1 MTAHPSLVR
10 RIALG
15 KLVGLAVG
23 LTAFFVLPQV
33 APEAGAMTRWGV
45 LLWYVTLGGVV
56 GMAGVMTWHP
66 VLRLPLPWWFRA
78 PMIGAW
84 MNFVLTF
91 FAYDKMKMVVVA
103 FLQGDGPLASPW
115 WFVLEGAIVG
125 LLIGAVATRFAGEG
139 PALVS
144 ELEPKP

>member
-1 MTAHPSLVR
+1 
-10 RIALG
+10 
-15 KLVGLAVG
+15 
-23 LTAFFVLPQV
+23 
-33 APEAGAMTRWGV
+33 
-45 LLWYVTLGGVV
+45 
-56 GMAGVMTWHP
+56 
-66 VLRLPLPWWFRA
+66 
-78 PMIGAW
+78 MIGAW

-115 WFVLEGAIVG
+115 WFVLGGAIVG
-125 LLIGAVATRFAGEG
+125 LLVGAVATRFAGEG